1 MLGAEIDFIILEY
14 DETAGISIGS
24 RVDAMKLEVN

>member
-1 MLGAEIDFIILEY
+1 MLDAEIDFIILEY

-24 RVDAMKLEVN
+24 RVDAMET